1 MTDAVCRAWL
11 CSDCIDAATDSCSF
25 GAGYSPGTTGGGVP
39 SGYTPGMSGAGYGP
53 AGGMSGAVGGGSG
66 STVLNANDPG
76 GNSMY
81 DGGYD
86 NPTGLTAGSASLS
99 CGGRVV
105 LCLIWMVTFAFV
117 REKVL

>member
-25 GAGYSPGTTGGGVP
+25 GAGYSPGTTGVGVP
-39 SGYTPGMSGAGYGP
+39 SGYTP
-53 AGGMSGAVGGGSG
+53 GMSGAVGGGSG

-81 DGGYD
+81 DDGYD

-105 LCLIWMVTFAFV
+105 VCLIWMVTFAFV
-117 REKVL
+117 REKML